1 MYIHVTQEMYIK
13 TQYLHIFWIHIHFFV
28 SMPAAVFRSHTSHVP
43 IFSLFHTATYGNTRQ
58 HTATSPHIPLLFSCC
73 CNTRQH
79 MAIHGN
85 TRQHTTTYRNILQYV
100 ATQVSGANFLGE
112 IIEWSGFALATAS
125 FEASGIYICTYIY
138 MHVQVYIYFYFYI
151 HSEIIEWR
159 SLEPTSATFEEFW
172 CVYMCV

>member
-1 MYIHVTQEMYIK
+1 
-13 TQYLHIFWIHIHFFV
+13 
-28 SMPAAVFRSHTSHVP
+28 MPAAVLWSHTSHVA
-43 IFSLFHTATYGNTRQ
+43 IFFLAIPHGDIWQHTSTHCNISSQTFLFLVLLQ
-58 HTATSPHIPLLFSCC
+58 HTAT
-73 CNTRQH
+73 
-79 MAIHGN
+79 HGN
-85 TRQHTTTYRNILQYV
+85 TRQHTTTYRNILQHV

-138 MHVQVYIYFYFYI
+138 MHVHVYIYFYFYI